1 MTITA
6 TMIKELRE
14 RTGVGPLD
22 CKKALEQYN
31 GDIDA
36 AARYLREKGL
46 AKADKKASRV
56 ANEGVI
62 QSYQHFNGRIAVLV
76 EVNCETDFVA
86 KTEQFQTF
94 ARDIALHIA
103 NMAPRCVSRAEV
115 PAELLE
121 QERAVQR
128 ERALQEG
135 KPANVVDKIVDGRM
149 DKFFEEIVLMEQFF
163 IKDDTKTIEDLRKE
177 TVAAVGENVVIRRFV
192 RYELGETDEGST
204 EGAE

>member
-6 TMIKELRE
+6 TLIKELRE

-22 CKKALEQYN
+22 CKKALEQHN

-86 KTEQFQTF
+86 KTEQFQAF

-103 NMAPRCVSRAEV
+103 NMAPTCVTREEV
-115 PAELLE
+115 PADLLE
-121 QERAVQR
+121 RERSIQR
-128 ERALQEG
+128 ERVLQEG
-135 KPANVVDKIVDGRM
+135 KPENVVDKIVDGRM
-149 DKFFEEIVLMEQFF
+149 DKFFEEIVLMEQSF
-163 IKDDTKTIEDLRKE
+163 IKDDSKTIEDLRKE
-177 TVAAVGENVVIRRFV
+177 TVAAIGENVVIRRFV
-192 RYELGETDEGST
+192 RYELGETDEGS
-204 EGAE
+204 AEADE